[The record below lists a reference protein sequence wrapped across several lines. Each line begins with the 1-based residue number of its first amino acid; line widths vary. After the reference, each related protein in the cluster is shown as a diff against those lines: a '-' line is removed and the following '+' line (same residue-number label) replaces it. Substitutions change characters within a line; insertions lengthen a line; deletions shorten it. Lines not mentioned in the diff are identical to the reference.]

1 MLTIYRRHRKNCKQ
15 RTEGREYRRC
25 LCPIWVD
32 GSLNGVEMRK
42 SLRLRDWQRAQ
53 ELVRRWE
60 AEGQRTE
67 KPSPLTV
74 KEACDKFLAD
84 AEARNLR
91 EPTLYKYRLLF
102 RRFQEFAVRHGYPYI
117 TDFDVDSVRR
127 FRASWPNKNIAA
139 RKKLEAF
146 RAFFRFVHDSGWIP
160 TNPTTPLKPPK
171 ITEPPTAPFTR
182 EEVATILKACD
193 VYPDRGNRVRLR
205 ALVLLLRYSGLRI
218 RDAATLSRSRIQGDK
233 LFLFTAKTGTPVYCP
248 LPPFLID
255 ALNLIPERT
264 AYFFWT
270 GNSTPKTAASVWQ
283 ESLKRLFTLAGVPDG
298 HAHRFRDTFSV
309 ELLLA
314 GVPIERVSILLG
326 HQSVRITEKH
336 YAPWVRARQD
346 QLEADVRRTWE
357 APEPQRRVHGG
368 YTEKRARVIP
378 FKSRR
383 KNGAG
388 GGNRTHGLGIMRPSL
403 CH

>member
-1 MLTIYRRHRKNCKQ
+1 
-15 RTEGREYRRC
+15 
-25 LCPIWVD
+25 
-32 GSLNGVEMRK
+32 
-42 SLRLRDWQRAQ
+42 
-53 ELVRRWE
+53 
-60 AEGQRTE
+60 
-67 KPSPLTV
+67 
-74 KEACDKFLAD
+74 
-84 AEARNLR
+84 
-91 EPTLYKYRLLF
+91 LF
-102 RRFQEFAVRHGYPYI
+102 HQFQEFAVLYGHPYI

-255 ALNLIPERT
+255 ALNVIPERT

-336 YAPWVRARQD
+336 YAPWVRARQE

-368 YTEKRARVIP
+368 YTEKRSRVIS
-378 FKSRR
+378 FNSQR
-383 KNGAG
+383 
-388 GGNRTHGLGIMRPSL
+388 
-403 CH
+403 

>member
-1 MLTIYRRHRKNCKQ
+1 MLTVYRRQRKNCKQ

-60 AEGQRTE
+60 AEGQRIE
-67 KPSPLTV
+67 KPMPLTV

-102 RRFQEFAVRHGYPYI
+102 RRFQEFATLYGPLCI
-117 TDFDVDSVRR
+117 TDLDVDSVRR

-146 RAFFRFVHDSGWIP
+146 RAFFRFVHESGWIP
-160 TNPTTPLKPPK
+160 TNPASHLKPPR

-182 EEVATILKACD
+182 EEFVSILDACD
-193 VYPDRGNRVRLR
+193 SYPDKQNALRLR

-218 RDAATLSRSRIQGDK
+218 RDAVTLSRNRIQADK
-233 LFLFTAKTGTPVYCP
+233 LFLYTAKTGTDVYCP
-248 LPPFLID
+248 LPPFVIE
-255 ALNLIPERT
+255 ALNAIPT
-264 AYFFWT
+264 STYYFWT
-270 GNSTPKTAASVWQ
+270 GLSKPKSAVGDWQ
-283 ESLKRLFTLAGVPDG
+283 RSLKRLLILAGVPDG
-298 HAHRFRDTFSV
+298 HDRFRDTFSV

-314 GVPIERVSILLG
+314 GVPIERISILLG
-326 HQSVRITEKH
+326 HQSVRITERH
-336 YAPWVRARQD
+336 YAPWVRARQK

-357 APEPQRRVHGG
+357 KPKSQRRVYGG
-368 YTEKRARVIP
+368 YREKGARVIP

-383 KNGAG
+383 KNRG
-388 GGNRTHGLGIMRPSL
+388 GGGSRNPAACCARLRY
-403 CH
+403 